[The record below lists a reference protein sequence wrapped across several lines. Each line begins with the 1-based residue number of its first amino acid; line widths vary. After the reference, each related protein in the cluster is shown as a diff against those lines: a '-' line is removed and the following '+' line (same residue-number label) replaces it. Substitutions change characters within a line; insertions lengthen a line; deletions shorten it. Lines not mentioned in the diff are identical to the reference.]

1 MLVWQCWNPCGGCQA
16 CKPTARGF
24 ECKLLLHN
32 ANPCL
37 LSPDPTLCLLSSRP
51 HPLSQVLVQAGAY
64 VKDDACRALIL
75 LVVNAAQLH
84 AYAAR
89 ASYRALTA
97 NLAAAQ
103 PSLLMVA
110 TWCLGALMPS
120 NSLPPCPAW
129 CLVAELLLLACN
141 VCMSPL
147 LHLPAGCSCDLSQPC

>member
-1 MLVWQCWNPCGGCQA
+1 MRMGQGVWQWGCGGVGMDTSKQSLSA
-16 CKPTARGF
+16 CRKGHRRNAAF
-24 ECKLLLHN
+24 EALPAQMPMSLV
-32 ANPCL
+32 
-37 LSPDPTLCLLSSRP
+37 SPAIS
-51 HPLSQVLVQAGAY
+51 HPSQVLVQAGAY

-110 TWCLGALMPS
+110 TWCLGEGRGEYWVGWARE
-120 NSLPPCPAW
+120 LPPFRPAW
-129 CLVAELLLLACN
+129 LLCYWSA
-141 VCMSPL
+141 
-147 LHLPAGCSCDLSQPC
+147 A